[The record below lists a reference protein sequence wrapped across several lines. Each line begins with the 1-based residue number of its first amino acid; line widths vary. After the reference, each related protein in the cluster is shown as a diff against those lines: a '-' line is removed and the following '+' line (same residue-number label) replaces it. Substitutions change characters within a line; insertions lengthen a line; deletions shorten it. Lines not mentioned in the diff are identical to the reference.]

1 MNLIN
6 TRKSIVLATKG
17 YNLLKKKRETLV
29 MEFFKLLKDSKNDR
43 DRLQQQLQMAY
54 KTTVMASTFSGD
66 FELEQASFY
75 VDDSSG
81 VSMGVKNIMGVK
93 IPEIEQT
100 GKSVKAAEL
109 FQTST
114 AVSDVSE
121 AFSGV
126 KDMLI
131 NTAKSEQSLRRLILE
146 IDKTKRRVNAPRV
159 HTPSQ
164 AQEGVGV
171 HLVPAQRDGE
181 GHILRAQA
189 REEEAREG
197 EGLRFLRLRSQGL
210 R

>member
-1 MNLIN
+1 
-6 TRKSIVLATKG
+6 
-17 YNLLKKKRETLV
+17 
-29 MEFFKLLKDSKNDR
+29 MEFFKLLKNSRNDR
-43 DRLQQQLQMAY
+43 ERLQQQLQMAY

-75 VDDSSG
+75 VGDSSG

-100 GKSVKAAEL
+100 GTSTKAVEL

-126 KDMLI
+126 KEMLI

-146 IDKTKRRVNAPRV
+146 IDKTKRRVNALEYILLPKLKKESSYISFRLN
-159 HTPSQ
+159 
-164 AQEGVGV
+164 EME
-171 HLVPAQRDGE
+171 RDTFSALKHVKKKLE
-181 GHILRAQA
+181 K
-189 REEEAREG
+189 EKD
-197 EGLRFLRLRSQGL
+197 
-210 R
+210 

>member
-146 IDKTKRRVNAPRV
+146 IDKTKRRVNALEYILLPKLKKESGYISFRLN
-159 HTPSQ
+159 
-164 AQEGVGV
+164 EME
-171 HLVPAQRDGE
+171 RDTFSALKHVKKKLEKEKG
-181 GHILRAQA
+181 
-189 REEEAREG
+189 
-197 EGLRFLRLRSQGL
+197 
-210 R
+210 